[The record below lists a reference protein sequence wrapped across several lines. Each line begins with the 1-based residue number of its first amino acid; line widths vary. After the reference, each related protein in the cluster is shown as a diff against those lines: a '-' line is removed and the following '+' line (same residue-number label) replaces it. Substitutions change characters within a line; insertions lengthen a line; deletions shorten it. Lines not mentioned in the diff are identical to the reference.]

1 MNCILIKFFQVP
13 TPKKKTVYI
22 AAGIGA
28 AAIVSA
34 VLAFAGAYF
43 PVKVTRADEFAVILP
58 EFMRGFLNKVY

>member
-1 MNCILIKFFQVP
+1 VP
-13 TPKKKTVYI
+13 TPKKKTVYV

-43 PVKVTRADEFAVILP
+43 PVKVTRAHEFTSIIP
-58 EFMRGFLNKVY
+58 ESFLGFFNKVE